1 MIALLEIAARLPW
14 KKIGLGIAGA
24 VVLAFLAAPWILW
37 RGAVADRTV
46 AEAKLELAERDRAQ
60 AIASAELAIDN
71 RERIEEALDTI
82 SDATSNLAESTS
94 ELVDVAERAGIRA
107 REVAAAR
114 AELAELQAR
123 DDELRRRAENLDYCE
138 TLDLVIRSIAED

>member
-1 MIALLEIAARLPW
+1 MSGLIAILAGLPW

-46 AEAKLELAERDRAQ
+46 AEAKLEIAERDRNQ
-60 AIASAELAIDN
+60 AIAAAELAIDN

-82 SDATSNLAESTS
+82 SDATSNLADSTA

-114 AELAELQAR
+114 AELAELRAQ
-123 DDELRRRAENLDYCE
+123 DEELRRRAESLTYCE
-138 TLDLVIRSIAED
+138 TLDLVVRSIAED